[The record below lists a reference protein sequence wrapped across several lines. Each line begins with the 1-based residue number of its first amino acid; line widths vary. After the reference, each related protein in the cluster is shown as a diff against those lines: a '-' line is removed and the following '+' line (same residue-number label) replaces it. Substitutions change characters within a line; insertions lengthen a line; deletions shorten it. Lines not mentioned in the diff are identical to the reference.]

1 MVWHEAALY
10 FIVRSFSTADTMSWS
25 DSASPVDPSS
35 DVDQLLLN
43 ARLRDDLE
51 PYWDEAIHL
60 VDSHRMSTN
69 QENQYL
75 TCMLDWERAPVLPIS
90 QWFEP
95 ELRLPQPDLLEQDEL
110 ARLLTETLEYLFQ
123 HHVILE
129 MTSHLNDRE
138 LYCLILRDILP
149 AEEKKLSSSANPLT
163 WHCLDLEEDPE
174 TWLRYY
180 ASTDERELWRRETR
194 ESLPP
199 MESPPSKRILPQHRS
214 ES

>member
-1 MVWHEAALY
+1 
-10 FIVRSFSTADTMSWS
+10 MSWP
-25 DSASPVDPSS
+25 DAASPGHPSS
-35 DVDQLLLN
+35 DVDQLMLN

-60 VDSHRMSTN
+60 VNTHRMSTN

-75 TCMLDWERAPVLPIS
+75 ACMLDWERAPVLPIS

-95 ELRLPQPDLLEQDEL
+95 ELRLPQPDLLEKEEL
-110 ARLLTETLEYLFQ
+110 ARLLSETLECLFQ
-123 HHVILE
+123 QHVTLE
-129 MTSHLNDRE
+129 MTGHLTDRE
-138 LYCLILRDILP
+138 LYCIILRDILP
-149 AEEKKLSSSANPLT
+149 AEEKKLPSSANPLS
-163 WHCLDLEEDPE
+163 WHCLDMEEDPE

-180 ASTDERELWRRETR
+180 ASKDEREIWRRETR

>member
-1 MVWHEAALY
+1 
-10 FIVRSFSTADTMSWS
+10 MSWS

-60 VDSHRMSTN
+60 VDTHRMSTN

-75 TCMLDWERAPVLPIS
+75 ACMLNWERAPVLPIR
-90 QWFEP
+90 QWFDP
-95 ELRLPQPDLLEQDEL
+95 ELYLPQPDLLEQEEL
-110 ARLLTETLEYLFQ
+110 ARLLSETLEGLFQ
-123 HHVILE
+123 QHVILE
-129 MTSHLNDRE
+129 MTGHLSDRE
-138 LYCLILRDILP
+138 LYCIILRDIMP
-149 AEEKKLSSSANPLT
+149 AEEKKLPTSTHPLT
-163 WHCLDLEEDPE
+163 WHCLDMEEDPE

-180 ASTDERELWRRETR
+180 ASKDEREIWRRETR

-199 MESPPSKRILPQHRS
+199 MEPPPSNRILPQHRS